1 MNKHYIYI
9 GLFFLLLSFSIVSSQ
24 PSTIVQSFPEGY
36 TIVEINSQYLKI
48 NEDFNYLFYLYNTS
62 SGLKIDNTTATCNFH
77 LTDSQGTL
85 LLEKEKLYQPKGYW
99 YTLINGTYFS
109 EVGYYYYGVDCSDE
123 LGGALSGVFTVT
135 HTGKEEP
142 TEFVLLFFILGF
154 IAIFFFGII
163 YFFKALKE
171 FTLLE
176 MDLFDTIILMCSY
189 FIMWLF
195 YYFQMIYLN
204 NPLMNEFL
212 LIGISIGAFTH
223 VLLPLIGLFTS
234 FILNTLKFQQK
245 QRVTY

>member
-1 MNKHYIYI
+1 MTKHHHT
-9 GLFFLLLSFSIVSSQ
+9 FLCVYF
-24 PSTIVQSFPEGY
+24 
-36 TIVEINSQYLKI
+36 
-48 NEDFNYLFYLYNTS
+48 FYLYNTS
-62 SGLKIDNTTATCNFH
+62 SGLKIDNTTVTCNFH

-85 LLEKEKLYQPKGYW
+85 LLEKEKVYQPKGYW

-109 EVGYYYYGVDCSDE
+109 EVGYYYYGVDCSDG
-123 LGGALSGVFTVT
+123 LGGALSGVLTVT